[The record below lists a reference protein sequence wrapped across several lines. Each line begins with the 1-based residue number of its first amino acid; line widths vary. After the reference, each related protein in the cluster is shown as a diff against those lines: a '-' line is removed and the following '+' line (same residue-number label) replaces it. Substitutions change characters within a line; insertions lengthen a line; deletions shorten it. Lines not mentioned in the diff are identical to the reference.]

1 MFLKRLLDF
10 VYPTRCVSCRKTGL
24 LLCDECRSRLELLE
38 KLSCV
43 VCGRAAV
50 GGFTHPG
57 CANRNTP
64 ERMLAGFA
72 YGHRFQRDPARGGGG
87 APPKAVARRLVQ
99 ALKYR
104 RLQPLSNLMVEL
116 LINELE
122 DLGVEFGSEALV
134 IPIPLSFWRRGAR
147 GFNQAE
153 LLGKTLANRLG
164 LSFRRDLLHRL
175 KDSPSQVSLSRPERS
190 ANVRGVFALKET
202 LNGED
207 VLLVD
212 DVITTG
218 ATVREAARTLKK
230 GGAGQVWV
238 LAFAQD

>member
-10 VYPTRCVSCRKTGL
+10 VYPTRCVSCRKSGL
-24 LLCDECRSRLELLE
+24 LLCDECRSRLEPLE

-72 YGHRFQRDPARGGGG
+72 YHGLATPPRRG
-87 APPKAVARRLVQ
+87 APPKAVARWLVQ

-153 LLGKTLANRLG
+153 LLGRALANRLG

-190 ANVRGVFALKET
+190 ANVRGVFTLKET

-212 DVITTG
+212 DVVTTG